1 MISMIRRLGE
11 KGPRGALRA
20 IGQRVARP
28 LHLLRT
34 AAAAP
39 YKAPTAGE
47 LQQIECGMRELD
59 MPCVDYRV
67 DRSMFER
74 FKQRMAF
81 PTGYHGGPVGGVY
94 DEKLLEHFVA
104 WDLLDLDASNQRW
117 PYLDIASASS
127 PWVRLLRDQG
137 LTALSIDLA
146 PDPAVASLPYY
157 LCGDATAMSF
167 DDASIGSASL
177 QCAYEMF
184 AGDADI
190 RLLPELARV
199 LRPGGRVVVSPL
211 YMHVQ
216 ACYYQSPEHH
226 GKPAGDVGA
235 VRYLR
240 RDAWD
245 VRASR
250 KYSPGTLMQRVW
262 RPARAAG
269 LVPQL
274 RVLRNPGELGSGI
287 YLHFI
292 LVLDKPAPGAAENT

>member
-1 MISMIRRLGE
+1 MISVIRRLGE
-11 KGPRGALRA
+11 KGPRGVLRA

-34 AAAAP
+34 SGAAD
-39 YKAPTAGE
+39 YRSPTAAE
-47 LQQIECGMRELD
+47 LQQIERGVRELG
-59 MPCVDYRV
+59 MPC
-67 DRSMFER
+67 S
-74 FKQRMAF
+74 
-81 PTGYHGGPVGGVY
+81 VY

-104 WDLLDLDASNQRW
+104 WGLLDLDASVQRW

-127 PWVRLLRDQG
+127 PWVRMLRDQG
-137 LTALSIDLA
+137 LTTLSIDLA
-146 PDPAVASLPYY
+146 PDPSVASLPYY
-157 LCGDATAMSF
+157 LRGDATAMPF
-167 DDASIGSASL
+167 HDASIGSASL

-190 RLLPELARV
+190 RLLRELARV
-199 LRPGGRVVVSPL
+199 LRSGGRVVVSPL

-226 GKPAGDVGA
+226 GKPAGDAGA

-262 RPARAAG
+262 RPATQAG
-269 LVPQL
+269 LIPQL
-274 RVLRNPGELGSGI
+274 RVLRNPDELGRGI
-287 YLHFI
+287 YLHFV
-292 LVLDKPAPGAAENT
+292 LVLDKPATGVAENT

>member
-1 MISMIRRLGE
+1 MISVIRRLGE
-11 KGPRGALRA
+11 KGPRGVLRA
-20 IGQRVARP
+20 VGQRVARP

-34 AAAAP
+34 SGAAP
-39 YKAPTAGE
+39 YRTPTAAE
-47 LQQIECGMRELD
+47 LQQIERGMRDLD
-59 MPCVDYRV
+59 MPCSDYRV
-67 DRSMFER
+67 DRSAFER
-74 FKQRMAF
+74 FKRRMAF
-81 PTGYHGGPVGGVY
+81 PPDYHGGPAGGVY

-104 WDLLDLDASNQRW
+104 WDLLDLDSPMHRW
-117 PYLDIASASS
+117 PYLDIASATS

-146 PDPAVASLPYY
+146 PDPSVASLPYY
-157 LCGDATAMSF
+157 LRGDATAMPF

-190 RLLPELARV
+190 RLLRELARV

-226 GKPAGDVGA
+226 GKPAGDSGA

-250 KYSPGTLMQRVW
+250 KYSPGTLVQRVW
-262 RPARAAG
+262 RPAREAG

-274 RVLRNPGELGSGI
+274 RVLRNPGELGRGI
-287 YLHFI
+287 YLHFV
-292 LVLDKPAPGAAENT
+292 LVLDKPAPTAAENS